1 MQIKGPEPFNL
12 AQDIRESDDL
22 SAKFPDR
29 IRPMQKLVEGRLS
42 VLLPA

>member
-22 SAKFPDR
+22 SDKFPDR